1 MAAPPSCN
9 LIAEIMLITCS
20 TIITKLVLL
29 PVGIIRFVAA
39 AYSLTLYVRIN
50 HGPINLLNNPAITI
64 IPRNVLIIIGHLVPV
79 VIIML
84 IPSLITLY

>member
-9 LIAEIMLITCS
+9 LIAEIILITCS
-20 TIITKLVLL
+20 TITTKLVLL

-39 AYSLTLYVRIN
+39 AYSLILYIRIN
-50 HGPINLLNNPAITI
+50 HGPINLLNNPAIII
-64 IPRNVLIIIGHLVPV
+64 IPRNMLVIIGHLVPIMT
-79 VIIML
+79 IIT